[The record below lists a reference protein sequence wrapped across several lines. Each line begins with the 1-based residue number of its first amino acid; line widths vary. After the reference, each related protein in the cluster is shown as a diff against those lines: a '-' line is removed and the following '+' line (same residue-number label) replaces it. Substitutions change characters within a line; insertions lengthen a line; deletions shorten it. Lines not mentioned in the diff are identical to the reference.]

1 MAVVIV
7 RVKPAMLPPIIIAT
21 TSRTSLQKSTLLLV
35 SSWLALTV
43 LEVVLVVVPPAPV
56 PVLSLVVT
64 WPELTRVSL
73 MPWRCRLR

>member
-1 MAVVIV
+1 MND
-7 RVKPAMLPPIIIAT
+7 RVD
-21 TSRTSLQKSTLLLV
+21 SLRQRWQALAPREQWLCLLV

-73 MPWRCRLR
+73 MPWRCRFR